1 MKLRPIGTP
10 RPWSAHTTPTSAT
23 SNAITTR
30 VRFEAGEVDELTGVG
45 CAGRRSNAR
54 GGATVRVEQ
63 ETTLHSRD
71 SEPPPA
77 ADEDR
82 SGEPIGEHRR
92 SGRLVMSRDIER
104 KMPGKPT
111 MTEDK
116 KLLERSVRPAFLD
129 TDTWRSLRI
138 LAEFVEGFD
147 ALAQIG
153 RAITV
158 FGSARVKEGDP
169 AYDIAREIGRLL
181 ALDGYAV
188 ITGGGPGV
196 MEAANR
202 GCQEGGGLSV
212 GCNIELPHEQDINPY
227 VDLGVEFRYFFARK
241 TMFVK
246 DADGFVIMPGGYGTL
261 DELMEALT
269 LIQTGKIEHFPVIL
283 VGSEFF
289 GPFLDWI
296 KGTLVEQGMI
306 APQDLDLIQVTD
318 DPKRVIE
325 IVRQASKNRDAA
337 EASTAAASEMG
348 ASRTAPNA

>member
-1 MKLRPIGTP
+1 M
-10 RPWSAHTTPTSAT
+10 
-23 SNAITTR
+23 
-30 VRFEAGEVDELTGVG
+30 
-45 CAGRRSNAR
+45 
-54 GGATVRVEQ
+54 Q
-63 ETTLHSRD
+63 SRD
-71 SEPPPA
+71 GERPA
-77 ADEDR
+77 TGQDR

-92 SGRLVMSRDIER
+92 SGRLVMSSDIDR
-104 KMPGKPT
+104 KMPGLPT

-116 KLLERSVRPAFLD
+116 KLLERSARPAFLD

-153 RAITV
+153 PAITV
-158 FGSARVKEGDP
+158 FGSARVKAGDP
-169 AYDIAREIGRLL
+169 AYDLAREIGRLL
-181 ALDGYAV
+181 ALEGYAV

-212 GCNIELPHEQDINPY
+212 GCNIELPHEQSINSY

-246 DADGFVIMPGGYGTL
+246 YADGFVIMPGGYGTL

-289 GPFLDWI
+289 GPFLAWI
-296 KGTLVEQGMI
+296 KATLVGEGMI
-306 APQDLDLIQVTD
+306 SPEDVNLIQVTD

-325 IVRQASKNRDAA
+325 IVREASKRRDAAA
-337 EASTAAASEMG
+337 EASTADAAAAS
-348 ASRTAPNA
+348 AFRTSRSRTAPNA